1 MDKSAIFKSS
11 TSSWVDLQRAARS
24 EQAKQ
29 SAHRHTGNYNVQ
41 ETWKGLSNDE
51 DGRLAYHEYKL
62 QESRME
68 AREEK

>member
-11 TSSWVDLQRAARS
+11 TSSWVDLQRAAR
-24 EQAKQ
+24 K
-29 SAHRHTGNYNVQ
+29 
-41 ETWKGLSNDE
+41 TWKGLSNDE